1 MSKRAGVP
9 ADPNKQLSFLT
20 GLLKQLRLVW
30 LLFRDSRVSLW
41 TKSVLLISLLYL
53 VSPIDL
59 VPLLPGLGQLD
70 DLGVILLGMTLF
82 VKLCPSE
89 LVEYYLYQLEYG
101 PESRRS
107 QDDDETIDTTY
118 RVVGEE

>member
-9 ADPNKQLSFLT
+9 ANPTKQISFLT

-41 TKSVLLISLLYL
+41 TKSILFVSLVYLI
-53 VSPIDL
+53 SPIDL
-59 VPLLPGLGQLD
+59 VPLLPGVGQLD

-82 VKLCPSE
+82 VKLCPTE

-101 PESRRS
+101 PDTRSR